1 MSCKTNPS
9 CYSIA
14 GESFDLSN
22 LDDLAAIQTHDFLN
36 KWFLPL
42 VILAR
47 FNAGFFFLWGKFLVT
62 WRPKQNPVRLIQ
74 RIFVRKASKSPY
86 VEEILKLFFF
96 FFFF

>member
-14 GESFDLSN
+14 GDSFDLSN
-22 LDDLAAIQTHDFLN
+22 LDDLAAIQTYDFLN

-47 FNAGFFFLWGKFLVT
+47 FNAGFFFSLG
-62 WRPKQNPVRLIQ
+62 Q
-74 RIFVRKASKSPY
+74 IFVHLETKTKSSETHTKDFCEKSIK
-86 VEEILKLFFF
+86 VTIC
-96 FFFF
+96 